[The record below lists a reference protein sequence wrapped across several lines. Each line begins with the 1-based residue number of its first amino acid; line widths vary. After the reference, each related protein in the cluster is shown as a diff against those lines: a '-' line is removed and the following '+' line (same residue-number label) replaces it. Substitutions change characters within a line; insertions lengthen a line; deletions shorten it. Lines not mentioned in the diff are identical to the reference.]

1 VAHRNIAADHYRM
14 TSWIEPAI
22 VGYMDDT
29 TILDIATG
37 ADLYRVN
44 IAPHNRERPDG
55 CLCPDL
61 DITYH
66 HGGGI
71 DPHCG
76 IDLWL

>member
-1 VAHRNIAADHYRM
+1 
-14 TSWIEPAI
+14 
-22 VGYMDDT
+22 MDDT